1 MSKIVRSSK
10 YRHVFG
16 TAARKEDAIDGVKTT
31 RTAWDSNYAAANIKF
46 WAVCWEAGG
55 GGSFA
60 VGTWANH
67 KGKWDGKNGLVAGHK
82 GPVVDLDWNP
92 FNDNLIASASED
104 CNAKIWSIP
113 DGGIGDKNMTDAV
126 QTLTGHKRKIGSVKF
141 HPTANNVLAT
151 SGADYAVKV
160 WDIEKAETKYDIEAS
175 STDLIQNCEWN
186 YDGTLLVTASK
197 DKKIRI
203 IDPRQ
208 KKITAEAEAHSGVKG
223 GRVIWLGTRE
233 KVFSVGFSK
242 TSEREYALWDPKKFS
257 EPLIRTPVD
266 SASGVLLPF
275 YDNDTSVLFLGGK
288 GDGNIR
294 YYEIVD
300 ESPYIHYLTEY
311 KSNTAARGLAMLPKR
326 AMNVS
331 ECEIAR
337 FVKVTP
343 DKLEPISFQVPRKS
357 DVFQDDIY
365 PDTFGGEPSMTAAEY
380 FGGKDAKPKTISL
393 KGGFVAKEKPA
404 DFNPVQKQEE
414 APMTEVEMKK
424 KIDELTKRVA
434 YLESEVVKKDA
445 KIKELQG

>member
-1 MSKIVRSSK
+1 MSKIVRQSK

-16 TAARKEDAIDGVKTT
+16 TAAKKEDTIDGVKTT

-46 WAVCWEAGG
+46 WAVCWEASG

-104 CNAKIWSIP
+104 CTVKIWSIP
-113 DGGIGDKNMTDAV
+113 DAGLGEKNMTEAL
-126 QTLTGHKRKIGSVKF
+126 QTLSGHKRKIGSVKF
-141 HPTANNVLAT
+141 HPTASNVVAT

-160 WDIEKAETKYDIEAS
+160 WDIEKGETKYDIEGSA
-175 STDLIQNCEWN
+175 TDLIQNAEWN
-186 YDGTLLVTASK
+186 YDGSLLVTSSK

-208 KKITAEAEAHSGVKG
+208 KKVTGEVEAHQGVKG
-223 GRVIWLGTRE
+223 GRSIWLGSRE

-242 TSEREYALWDPKKFS
+242 TSEREYALWDPKKLS
-257 EPLIRTPVD
+257 EPLVRTNVD

-275 YDNDTSVLFLGGK
+275 YDNDTSVLFMGGK

-294 YYEIVD
+294 YYEVVD
-300 ESPYIHYLTEY
+300 EAPYIHYLTEY
-311 KSNTAARGLAMLPKR
+311 KSNTSARGLAMLPKR

-343 DKLEPISFQVPRKS
+343 DKLEPISFNVPRKS
-357 DVFQDDIY
+357 DIFQDDIY
-365 PDTFGGEPSMTAAEY
+365 PDTFGGEASLTAAD
-380 FGGKDAKPKTISL
+380 FFAGKNAKPKLISL

-404 DFNPVQKQEE
+404 DFNPEKKQEE
-414 APMTEVEMKK
+414 APMSEVEMKK
-424 KIDELTKRVA
+424 KLDELTKKVA
-434 YLESEVVKKDA
+434 YLESELVKRDA